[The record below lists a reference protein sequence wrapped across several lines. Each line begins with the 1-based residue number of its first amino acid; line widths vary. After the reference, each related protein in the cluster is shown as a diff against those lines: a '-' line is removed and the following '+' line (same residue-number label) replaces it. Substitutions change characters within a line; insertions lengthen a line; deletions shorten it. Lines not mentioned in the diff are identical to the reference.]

1 MQERIQAGKNR
12 GVLTYVNG
20 KSHLLAFKRRLLQ
33 GSCRSEAGWTA
44 APFLWQRRGKWGG
57 VSQLIRERYGG
68 GRLPSETSGTQGL
81 SRDGFG
87 LWFLPTQSQP
97 PVADIAS
104 ICLQIKSVQVHRP
117 LILCPGV
124 TYPSVLSRGP
134 RRTCSCA
141 LCPFHSWKNQ
151 GMVHSTQQPH
161 GAHAPSAQHHL

>member
-1 MQERIQAGKNR
+1 MSMANHIYWHSKDVCHRVA
-12 GVLTYVNG
+12 
-20 KSHLLAFKRRLLQ
+20 AARRLDGQLPPSS
-33 GSCRSEAGWTA
+33 GRGGESGAVCHSWSE
-44 APFLWQRRGKWGG
+44 RG
-57 VSQLIRERYGG
+57 YGG

-104 ICLQIKSVQVHRP
+104 ICLQIKSAQVHRP

-124 TYPSVLSRGP
+124 TYPPVLSRGP

-141 LCPFHSWKNQ
+141 FCPFHSWKSQ
-151 GMVHSTQQPH
+151 GMAHSTQQPH